1 MLMLLVGLQAS
12 SWSVSRSRWSYLIL
26 HCVISLQP
34 EVRRV
39 CHVRL
44 IDTQAR
50 TESGPAGL
58 QPRLIQNEENTGF
71 VDTVISNVLR
81 DLPVSRKQQL
91 NSAGD

>member
-1 MLMLLVGLQAS
+1 MFLVGPQAS

-44 IDTQAR
+44 TDTQAH
-50 TESGPAGL
+50 TESGPAGM
-58 QPRLIQNEENTGF
+58 QPLLIKNEEHRGL

-81 DLPVSRKQQL
+81 DLPVNRNQSLK
-91 NSAGD
+91 SAGD